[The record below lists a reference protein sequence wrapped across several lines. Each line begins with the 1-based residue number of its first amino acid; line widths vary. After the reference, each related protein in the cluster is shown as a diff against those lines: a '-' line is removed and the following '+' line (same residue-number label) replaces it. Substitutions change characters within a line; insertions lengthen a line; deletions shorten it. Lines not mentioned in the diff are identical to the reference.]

1 MKVEFYKH
9 NVGEEE
15 LKGIEHV
22 ISTPFLTSGP
32 KTTEF
37 ENQLAGYLKVPHCLG
52 VNSCTAGLFLSLKA
66 LGIGP
71 GDEVIV
77 PAMTFIA
84 TANVVLHC
92 NAKPVIVDVEANT
105 GLIDPEAVRDAIT
118 DKTKAI
124 IPVHLY
130 GQLADMKELKK
141 IADEHRLK
149 LVEDAA
155 HAVEARRDG
164 YRTGELGDVAAF
176 SFYATKNITCG
187 EGGAIS
193 LHNPDLLEKLKV
205 LRLHGMSKS
214 AADRY
219 NNAYKH
225 WDMVELGWKFNLNDL
240 QSAMLIPQLQKI
252 DQLRD
257 RREDI
262 SRHYESRFSAEG
274 VEFPEVVAGSTSAR
288 HLFTIWSPAGKR
300 DEMLARLQK
309 ENIGVAVNYRA
320 IHLLS
325 YYKEHFGFQ
334 PGIFPNAENIG
345 DRTISIPL
353 YPKLTQKEVEYV
365 TEKVID
371 IHRDLS

>member
-9 NVGEEE
+9 NIGDEE
-15 LKGIEHV
+15 LKGIESV
-22 ISTPFLTSGP
+22 FKTPFLTSGP
-32 KTTEF
+32 KTAEF
-37 ENQLAGYLKVPHCLG
+37 ESNLSDYLQIPHSLG
-52 VNSCTAGLFLSLKA
+52 VTSCTAGLFLALKA
-66 LGIGP
+66 YGIGP

-92 NAKPVIVDVEANT
+92 GAKPVIVDVEKST
-105 GLIDPEAVRDAIT
+105 GLIDPQAIREAIT
-118 DKTKAI
+118 INTKAI
-124 IPVHLY
+124 LPVHLY
-130 GQLADMKELKK
+130 GQLADMKQIKK
-141 IADEHRLK
+141 IADEHGLK
-149 LVEDAA
+149 IIEDAA
-155 HAVEARRDG
+155 HALEAQREG
-164 YRTGELGDVAAF
+164 YKTGELGDVAAF

-193 LHNPDLLEKLKV
+193 IHDSQLFEDLKV

-225 WDMVELGWKFNLNDL
+225 WDMIELGWKFNLNDI
-240 QSAMLIPQLQKI
+240 QSAMLIPQLKKI
-252 DQLRD
+252 DQLRA

-262 SRHYESRFSAEG
+262 ARFYEKSFTSEG
-274 VEFPEVVAGSTSAR
+274 IEFPIVLPQSQSAR
-288 HLFTIWSPAGKR
+288 HLFTIWAPRGKR
-300 DEMLARLQK
+300 DQLLEKLQK
-309 ENIGVAVNYRA
+309 ENVGVAVNYRA

-325 YYKEHFGFQ
+325 YYKEHFGYQ
-334 PGIFPNAENIG
+334 SGNFPIAEDIG

-371 IHRDLS
+371 SYKNL

>member
-9 NVGEEE
+9 NIGSEE
-15 LKGIEHV
+15 LKNIEDV
-22 ISTPFLTSGP
+22 FNTPFLTSGP
-32 KTTEF
+32 KTAEF
-37 ENQLAGYLKVPHCLG
+37 EGQLADYLGVPHCLG
-52 VNSCTAGLFLSLKA
+52 VTSCTAGLFLALKA
-66 LGIGP
+66 IGVGP

-92 NAKPVIVDVEANT
+92 NAKPVMVDVDAKT
-105 GLIDPEAVRDAIT
+105 GLINPESVRNAVT
-118 DKTKAI
+118 NKTRAI

-130 GQLADMKELKK
+130 GQLADMKELRK
-141 IADEHRLK
+141 IADEHNLK
-149 LVEDAA
+149 IIEDAA
-155 HAVEARRDG
+155 HAVESQRDG
-164 YRTGELGDVAAF
+164 YRTGQIGDMAAF

-193 LHNPDLLEKLKV
+193 VRDEETLDKLKI

-219 NNAYKH
+219 NNAYQH
-225 WDMVELGWKFNLNDL
+225 WDMLELGWKFNLNDI
-240 QSAMLIPQLQKI
+240 QSAILIPQLKKI
-252 DQLRD
+252 DQLRA

-262 SRHYESRFSAEG
+262 SRHYEKSFSAAG
-274 VEFPEVVAGSTSAR
+274 IDFPIVEPGSVSAR
-288 HLFTIWSPAGKR
+288 HLFTIWAPRGKR
-300 DEMLARLQK
+300 DVMLKKLQE
-309 ENIGVAVNYRA
+309 ENVGVAVNYRA

-334 PGIFPNAENIG
+334 TGTFPAAEEIG

-371 IHRDLS
+371 IHGSL